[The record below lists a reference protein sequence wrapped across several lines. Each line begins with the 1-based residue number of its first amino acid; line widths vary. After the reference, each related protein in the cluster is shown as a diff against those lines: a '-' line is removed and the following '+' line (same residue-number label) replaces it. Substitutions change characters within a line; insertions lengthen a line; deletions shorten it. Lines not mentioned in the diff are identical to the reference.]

1 MERIFIRFSGTLR
14 KKLQKLKG
22 NPVQLARSFALG
34 SFIGVSPLVGM
45 QVLLS
50 LGLSFLFRLNKT
62 AAVAGVLN
70 TNWTKGLFLYPVN
83 YQLGTWLLG
92 IEARVDIAALFEG
105 NVLRNFAGAGILVF
119 VPLLLG
125 GCITGLILAVFYYHL
140 ILKIIG
146 KNARNTSQNFFLNS
160 DLQSTNSII
169 MDTKQ
174 NKYALITGASKGL
187 GKAFATELASRGI
200 PLMLVA
206 LEPDELQQLADEL
219 SGQYR
224 IDVRWLAADFRDPD
238 SVYRVAGWAAD
249 QAPVFLLINNAGL
262 GGTRAF
268 ETASPD
274 YMDTI
279 IQVNI
284 RATTL
289 LTRLLLPH
297 LKQQEKAYILNVAS
311 MASFSPFAFKTV
323 YPASKAFVY
332 SFSRGLHEE
341 LKHSNVFV
349 SVIHPGPVKTNAEVT
364 ARIELQGWKGKMG
377 LVSAE
382 KIARIAIRQVFRR
395 DSLILPGFLN
405 KLNWLMMALLPN
417 AWKLPLLS
425 RAVKRELVISP
436 DTNSTIKLVS

>member
-1 MERIFIRFSGTLR
+1 MKLTRISGTLR
-14 KKLQKLKG
+14 QKIHRMKG
-22 NPVQLARSFALG
+22 NPRQLARSFALG
-34 SFIGVSPLVGM
+34 SFIGVSPMIGM
-45 QVLLS
+45 QVLIS

-70 TNWTKGLFLYPVN
+70 TNWTKGLFLYPIN
-83 YQLGTWLLG
+83 YQIGAWLLG
-92 IEARVDIAALFEG
+92 IDTKVDIAGIFAG
-105 NVLRNFAGAGILVF
+105 NVLKNLAGAGTRLFI
-119 VPLLLG
+119 PLLLG
-125 GCITGLILAVFYYHL
+125 GCITGLLLAVFYYHL
-140 ILKIIG
+140 ILRITGYK
-146 KNARNTSQNFFLNS
+146 ARTTLSNTSHKP
-160 DLQSTNSII
+160 DLP
-169 MDTKQ
+169 TKNTIKMIPQ
-174 NKYALITGASKGL
+174 KNQYALITGASKGL

-206 LEPDELQQLADEL
+206 LEPYELQHLAAEL
-219 SGQYR
+219 SGQYG
-224 IDVRWLAADFRDPD
+224 IDARWLAADFRDPD
-238 SVYRVAGWAAD
+238 SVYHVAGWATA

-289 LTRLLLPH
+289 LTRLMLPV

-377 LVSAE
+377 LVPAE

-405 KLNWLMMALLPN
+405 KLNWLMMAILPN

-436 DTNSTIKLVS
+436 ETNPTIKLVS